1 LETFLKKE
9 SSTNGAQP
17 NELIMTYQVLA
28 LKSRPQVFSD
38 VLGQE
43 HIVVTLQKA
52 IEKDRLAHAYLFGG
66 PRGVGKTSTA
76 RILAKSINCMNPESE
91 NPCNKCENCIEIT
104 ESRSLDVIEI
114 DGASNRGIDE
124 IRNLRETA
132 QYTPM
137 KSKWKIYIID
147 EVHMLTT
154 PAFNALL
161 KTLEEPPKHVKFI
174 FATTEI
180 HKVLPTILSR
190 CQRYDFRQIPLKTMV
205 EHLGELCKSENTN
218 TSNDALELI
227 AGKSDGSMRDAQSL
241 LDQVIAFSDDE
252 ITAQNVAS
260 ILGIV
265 DLSTYFNL
273 FEIINSKHSDDLIK
287 ELNLLV
293 AKGCDVRVLLSGWI
307 EFLHNQ
313 LHVKITEDYKSLGIR
328 SEIGE
333 QYLKSANYWN
343 EKDLLRMIQLSLDLQ
358 NTIRNSMNPLLM
370 LEVLFLKFVHMDS
383 SVDLGILLSNMKSGK
398 LPVSKPAIKKQKVEP
413 TRQMPAPQQS
423 QIIEKPAAKVEK
435 PKSETTQNDWN
446 GIVEM
451 ISKEN
456 VSLGLFFEG
465 SKLLREDGKK
475 ITISVPAKTDFQKN
489 SIQRRMSE
497 VEDIIQKCFGKKLR
511 LICQYE
517 EVPESTQKKP
527 KVNEENPV
535 VKNILDLFN
544 GEVI

>member
-1 LETFLKKE
+1 
-9 SSTNGAQP
+9 
-17 NELIMTYQVLA
+17 MTYQVLA

-76 RILAKSINCMNPESE
+76 RILAKSINCTNPKSE
-91 NPCNKCENCIEIT
+91 NPCNQCENCIEIT

-190 CQRYDFRQIPLKTMV
+190 CQRYDFRPIPPQTMV
-205 EHLGELCKSENTN
+205 EHLGKLCQSENIN
-218 TSNDALELI
+218 ASSDALELI

-252 ITAQNVAS
+252 IISQNVAS

-273 FEIINSKHSDDLIK
+273 FEIIHSKRSEDLMK

-293 AKGCDVRVLLSGWI
+293 VKGCDVRVLLSGWI

-313 LHVKITEDYKSLGIR
+313 LHVKIAEDYKNLGIR

-333 QYLKSANYWN
+333 QYMKSIDYLS
-343 EKDLLRMIQLSLDLQ
+343 EKDLLRIIQLSLDLQ

-383 SVDLGILLSNMKSGK
+383 SVDLGLLLSNMKTAK
-398 LPVSKPAIKKQKVEP
+398 LPVSNKHVITQPKTTP
-413 TRQMPAPQQS
+413 SRQMQPQQES
-423 QIIEKPAAKVEK
+423 QPIEKPTQKII
-435 PKSETTQNDWN
+435 KSEITQNDWN
-446 GIVEM
+446 EIVEM
-451 ISKEN
+451 ISKNN

-465 SKLLREDGKK
+465 SKILQEDGKK
-475 ITISVPAKTDFQKN
+475 IYILVPAKTDFQKS

-497 VEDIIQKCFGKKLR
+497 IESIIQESLGKKLK

-517 EVPESTQKKP
+517 KNQETPKKQP
-527 KVNEENPV
+527 KLDEENPV